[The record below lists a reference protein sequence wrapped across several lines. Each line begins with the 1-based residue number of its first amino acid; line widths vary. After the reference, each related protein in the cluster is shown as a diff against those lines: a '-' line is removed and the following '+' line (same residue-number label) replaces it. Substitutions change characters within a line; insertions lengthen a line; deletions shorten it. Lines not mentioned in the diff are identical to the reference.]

1 MVASDNLRGG
11 TEGIVLAQHRIGGR
25 DGEFTDRIRVHH
37 IAKIDYADQ
46 RFTSDSGG
54 THQDIVIIGIVVNN
68 TLTQGR
74 QHGQNMGLELLHEV
88 LNNGV
93 SFWYCDM
100 LEIIADPERVLQI
113 PFQCSLRSAVLKVLE
128 CMIHLP

>member
-74 QHGQNMGLELLHEV
+74 QHGQNMGLELLHAES
-88 LNNGV
+88 LGV
-93 SFWYCDM
+93 H
-100 LEIIADPERVLQI
+100 DP
-113 PFQCSLRSAVLKVLE
+113 SALACCRGHKAAQVYGV
-128 CMIHLP
+128 